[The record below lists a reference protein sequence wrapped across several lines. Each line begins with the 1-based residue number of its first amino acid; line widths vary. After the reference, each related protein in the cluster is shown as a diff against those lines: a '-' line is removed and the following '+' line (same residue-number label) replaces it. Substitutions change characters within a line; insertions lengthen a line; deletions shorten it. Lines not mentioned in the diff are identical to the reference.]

1 MLVITLSKLSKFDR
15 AVGDYRFGKKFM
27 GSSHISTF
35 EEKSRVLK
43 NGPLVKSFYQRF
55 QGNNKIKEFDEL
67 RSEIENRLMNDLLMR
82 SDRATMASSLEL
94 RTPFLTNSV
103 LAFANTHR
111 LKELISFWQSKIPL
125 KKALLN
131 DFDQDFVYRKK
142 VGFDMDVQSWLDYDL
157 KSEVELY
164 LASENINGINYSGMS
179 KIIEERKNP
188 ALVWAWLTLEKWNQ
202 RWLV

>member
-1 MLVITLSKLSKFDR
+1 M
-15 AVGDYRFGKKFM
+15 
-27 GSSHISTF
+27 
-35 EEKSRVLK
+35 
-43 NGPLVKSFYQRF
+43 
-55 QGNNKIKEFDEL
+55 

-103 LAFANTHR
+103 LAFANTYR
-111 LKELISFWQSKIPL
+111 LKELISFKQSKIPL
-125 KKALLN
+125 KKALLK

-157 KSEVELY
+157 KSEVEFY
-164 LASENINGINYSGMS
+164 LALENINGINYTGMS
-179 KIIEERKNP
+179 EIIEERKNP

-202 RWLV
+202 RWLA